1 VRFPGSDRWK
11 QLQDYLMW
19 RGITWKDL
27 FGVSA
32 ALGFL
37 MLVTGVLL
45 YAAIKAAI

>member
-1 VRFPGSDRWK
+1 
-11 QLQDYLMW
+11 MW